1 MSPQP
6 GYLFLKNRRDTR
18 LPAAPSLTYHYTR
31 FQIIVNPPSRH
42 CEERSDVAI
51 RTLRPPESRP
61 KNGIPQSASLT
72 APFHKGAYW
81 CSTSAPLV
89 KGGTPPKAEGGF
101 RPPLSLRGAQRRG
114 NPSPRPI
121 FFKFSPNFFIFRIDK
136 FPLFI
141 YNKHQETRRRYS
153 APPLV

>member
-1 MSPQP
+1 MPPKGADEGDPRGCARHRRADTEVGLYGVSP
-6 GYLFLKNRRDTR
+6 R
-18 LPAAPSLTYHYTR
+18 LSVGADLRVRPH
-31 FQIIVNPPSRH
+31 PPSCH

-51 RTLRPPESRP
+51 RTLRPPESCP

-101 RPPLSLRGAQRRG
+101 RPPYLAKFYIICY
-114 NPSPRPI
+114 NPPKRCQW
-121 FFKFSPNFFIFRIDK
+121 R
-136 FPLFI
+136 
-141 YNKHQETRRRYS
+141 
-153 APPLV
+153 